1 MKFLTLTLALLTS
14 AYAIDPI
21 EVRGNAF
28 WVKDTDE
35 RFYIRGIDYQPGGSS
50 ELEDPIADTD
60 VCERDIS
67 NFQDLGINTIRVYSV
82 DNTRNHD
89 ECMQKLADAGI
100 YVILDVNTPYSSITR
115 SDASCSYNTD
125 YLQEVFATISE
136 FAKYNNTLG
145 FFAGNEV
152 INDKSSLD
160 AAPYVKAVVRD
171 AKNFI
176 KNRNLRQ
183 IPVGYS
189 AASVIEYRL
198 TAAEYFNCGDDEMA
212 RIDMYGINDY
222 SWCGDASMTTSQY
235 SIQMKDF
242 ANYTVPIFFSEF
254 GCNTVSPR
262 PFTEIEAIYSTQMS
276 SVFSGGLVYEYS
288 EEANNYGLVNLKGDK
303 ATPNDDFENLKKQY
317 ENTKNPS
324 GDGGFLDS
332 NKPSDCPANSSDW
345 KVTSDLPD
353 TPKGALKYLKGL
365 VEPEGHGFNAYVQQN
380 CNSSDNNVDDSDKY
394 TSTLAPK
401 TVGDTSTSNSTSSTT
416 SKKNN
421 GDVVAVSSFLGFL
434 ALIAGFITV

>member
-1 MKFLTLTLALLTS
+1 MKLSLALLTLAAS
-14 AYAIDPI
+14 VVSAIDPI

-28 WVKDTDE
+28 WVKDSDQ
-35 RFYIRGIDYQPGGSS
+35 RFYIRGVDYQPGGSS

-60 VCERDIS
+60 VCERDIP
-67 NFQDLGINTIRVYSV
+67 NFKDLGINTIRVYSV

-100 YVILDVNTPYSSITR
+100 YVILDVNTPFSSITR
-115 SDASCSYNTD
+115 KDASCSYNTD

-136 FAKYNNTLG
+136 FSKYNNTLG

-152 INDKSSLD
+152 INDEDSLQ

-171 AKNFI
+171 AKNFL
-176 KNRNLRQ
+176 KNRNLRK

-189 AASVIEYRL
+189 AASVVEYRL
-198 TAAEYFNCGDDEMA
+198 DSALYFNCGDDDMA

-235 SIQMKDF
+235 SAQMTEFK
-242 ANYTVPIFFSEF
+242 NYTVPVFFSEF

-262 PFTEIEAIYSTQMS
+262 PFTEIEAIYSDQMS

-288 EEANNYGLVNLKGDK
+288 EQENNYGLVEVNGNNT
-303 ATPNDDFENLKKQY
+303 TPNQDFTNLKKQY
-317 ENTKNPS
+317 ADTQNPS
-324 GDGGFLDS
+324 GDGGYLDS
-332 NKPSDCPANSSDW
+332 SSANDCPANSSDW
-345 KVTSDLPD
+345 KVSTVIPD
-353 TPKGALKYLKGL
+353 TPLGALKYLKGL
-365 VEPEGHGFNAYVQQN
+365 VEPQGHGFNAYVQQN
-380 CNSSDNNVDDSDKY
+380 CNASDNNVDDSGKY
-394 TSTLAPK
+394 SSTLAPK
-401 TVGDTSTSNSTSSTT
+401 SIGDNTATDTSST
-416 SKKNN
+416 SKKND
-421 GDVVAVSSFLGFL
+421 GGVVVVSGFLGFL